1 MKAYLITTSTIFGL
15 LVVAHIW
22 RMFAEQSGSTRD
34 PWFLGIT
41 VFAGAMCLWSVRMLM
56 RHGRA

>member
-1 MKAYLITTSTIFGL
+1 MKAYLVTTSTIFGL

-22 RMFAEQSGSTRD
+22 RMFAESGNSTRD

-41 VFAGAMCLWSVRMLM
+41 VFAAAMCFWSVRLLM
-56 RHGRA
+56 RTPRA